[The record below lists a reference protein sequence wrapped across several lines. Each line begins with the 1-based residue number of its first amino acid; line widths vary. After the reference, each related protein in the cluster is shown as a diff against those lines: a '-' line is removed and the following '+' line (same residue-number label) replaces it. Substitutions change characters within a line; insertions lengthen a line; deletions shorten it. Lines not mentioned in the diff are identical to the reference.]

1 MTGWWCNNHLEK
13 WWSSS
18 MGRIIPYM
26 KCKIIQPCLK
36 PATRSSYWGITISG
50 PPPNSWPTTTHSFIN
65 HNRPVQPLHEGSCFS
80 SRPQLAG
87 CAPRCAPRGKRTR
100 RIVALN
106 SWVCNSCHYK
116 STLKQCFFSQLQ
128 LLVGIEPWRVV
139 NGYSKCAVLNNRKWW
154 LNLT

>member
-1 MTGWWCNNHLEK
+1 MEFVNGKNHPIYEMQNNPAMFETTNQ
-13 WWSSS
+13 
-18 MGRIIPYM
+18 
-26 KCKIIQPCLK
+26 IQLLGYHHFW
-36 PATRSSYWGITISG
+36 T
-50 PPPNSWPTTTHSFIN
+50 PPNSWPTTTHSFTN

-80 SRPQLAG
+80 SRTQLAG

-106 SWVCNSCHYK
+106 SWECNSCHYK

-139 NGYSKCAVLNNRKWW
+139 NGYSKCAVLNSRKWW